1 MTFSESSLQLTF
13 DPEAWEVIAYDRHRY
28 YNTLKGAGLR
38 GVDFLGIWREDTLVL
53 LEIKN
58 FRVRPAGQSEAAI
71 RILLEQPD
79 LLIEAMAE
87 KRRDTLK
94 GLEGIE
100 GYWRRRWWYRL
111 LEPRLLNARSR
122 WLRRLPASF
131 WARVF
136 ARRDHLQVFLW
147 LETDPA
153 YEGWDKFRVEKF
165 RQYLREELAARGVE
179 LIGNGSNPFSAA
191 LLVRVS

>member
-1 MTFSESSLQLTF
+1 MTFTESSLQLSF

-53 LEIKN
+53 LEVKN
-58 FRVRPAGQSEAAI
+58 FRVRPAEQSEEAI
-71 RILLEQPD
+71 RLLLEKPD
-79 LLIEAMAE
+79 LLVEAMAE
-87 KRRDTLK
+87 KRQDTLR
-94 GLEGIE
+94 GLDGIE
-100 GYWRRRWWYRL
+100 GYWRRKWWYRL
-111 LEPRLLNARSR
+111 LESRLKNGKSR
-122 WLRRLPASF
+122 WLRRLPVSF

-136 ARRDHLQVFLW
+136 AQRDRIRAFLW

-153 YEGWDKFRVEKF
+153 YEGWDELRVEQF
-165 RQYLREELAARGVE
+165 RQYLREALAGRGVE
-179 LIGNGSNPFSAA
+179 LIGNGSNPFSPA